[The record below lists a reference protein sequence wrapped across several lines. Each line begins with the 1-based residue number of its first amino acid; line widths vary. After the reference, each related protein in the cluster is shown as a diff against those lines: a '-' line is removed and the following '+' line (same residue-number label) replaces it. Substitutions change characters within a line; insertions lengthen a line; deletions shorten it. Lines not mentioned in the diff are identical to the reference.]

1 MSTMNSKRSQ
11 MMGLA
16 AVAVSLLGLAAS
28 ASADV
33 VVISDTF
40 TLNETDRT
48 VGADLRGTVT
58 EVGNRT
64 WIPAGPAGET
74 QSPIFSTGGS
84 VTGPAA
90 ATYTALVSLSGIS
103 STYMSLQADIN
114 PAGGS
119 WAGLAFNYS
128 GDSMW
133 YPSLLLVLDN
143 GGGYTLFNSSIAS
156 IVGGTATVF
165 TPNAF
170 NNVQLSYY
178 APSNSVSISINGVGV
193 VNNLD
198 LGAYTPPALNYAG
211 VEFYSGDGKAV
222 DNFQVAIPEPVTAGL
237 LLLGLGGLLAR
248 RRNRA

>member
-1 MSTMNSKRSQ
+1 MNSKLSQ

-28 ASADV
+28 ASAGV
-33 VVISDTF
+33 VVISDSF

-48 VGADLRGTVT
+48 VGADLRGTTT

-74 QSPIFSTGGS
+74 NSPVFATGDI

-90 ATYTALVSLSGIS
+90 GAYTTLVSLSGIS
-103 STYMSLQADIN
+103 STYTSLQADIN
-114 PAGGS
+114 PTGGS
-119 WAGLAFNYS
+119 WAALTFNYS
-128 GDSMW
+128 SDSMW
-133 YPSLLLVLDN
+133 YPSLLLILDN
-143 GGGYTLFNSSIAS
+143 GGGYTLFNSSIS
-156 IVGGTATVF
+156 PIVGGTATVF

-178 APSNSVSISINGVGV
+178 APSNSVNISINGVGV
-193 VNNLD
+193 VNNLG
-198 LGAYTPPALNYAG
+198 LGAYTPPSLNYAG
-211 VEFYSGDGKAV
+211 FDFYSGEGKAV
-222 DNFQVAIPEPVTAGL
+222 DNFQVAIPEPVTASL